1 MKENTRMPELETTP
15 DDDPG
20 WEAYY
25 RLRAYVT
32 QVQDDACIL
41 AALIE
46 GMVILKDNENGANA
60 LTAVMDIA
68 EAKASGIYMALD
80 SVNLPQLDPA
90 PASG

>member
-1 MKENTRMPELETTP
+1 
-15 DDDPG
+15 
-20 WEAYY
+20 
-25 RLRAYVT
+25 
-32 QVQDDACIL
+32 VQDDACIL

-46 GMVILKDNENGANA
+46 GMVILRDDGNGANA